1 MKLAVDVMGGDNA
14 PQSVLDGVLA
24 FLNEKEAEGVNL
36 KLFGNED
43 VLKTFAAAHPEISG
57 RIETV
62 FTTETIGMG
71 EHPIRK
77 KKDSSLVKALEAVR
91 DHEADCFFSA
101 GSTGAVL
108 TGATLIVRRHKG
120 IKRPALATMIP
131 TMAGTVTEI
140 IDCGANTDCKPGYL
154 VQFALMGAAYLE
166 AVEGVKNP
174 RVGLLNNGTEEEKG
188 NSLTKEAHQRLKNT
202 EGVNFIGN
210 VEARDLTSG
219 AVDVLVC
226 DGFDGNVML
235 KTTEGVAKWIASMLK
250 QSLMES
256 TRGKLAGLMGKPA
269 FAALKKKLDYT
280 EYGGAP
286 LLCINGGIIKGHGRG
301 HGSSDAKSVK
311 VCLLQA
317 TRLVRGGVTEK
328 IGKFAETL
336 NIED

>member
-1 MKLAVDVMGGDNA
+1 MKLAIDVMGGDNA
-14 PQSVLDGVLA
+14 PACVLDGILA
-24 FLNEKEAEGVNL
+24 FMKEPEAEGVDFL
-36 KLFGNED
+36 LFGEQT
-43 VLKTFAAAHPEISG
+43 VLERFLTAHPEAAA
-57 RIETV
+57 RCETV

-71 EHPIRK
+71 EHPTEAIRK

-91 DHEADCFFSA
+91 DRKAECMVSA

-131 TMAGTVTEI
+131 TVTGGCTEI

-166 AVEGVKNP
+166 AVEGVGNP
-174 RVGLLNNGTEEEKG
+174 RVGLLNNGAEEEKG
-188 NSLTKEAHQRLKNT
+188 NALTKEAHQRLKAQ

-210 VEARDLTSG
+210 VEARELMSG
-219 AVDVLVC
+219 NVDVIVC

-235 KTTEGVAKWIASMLK
+235 KTTEGVAKGISSMLK
-250 QSLMES
+250 EALMAS
-256 TRGKLAGLMGKPA
+256 TRGKMAGLIGKPA

-286 LLCINGGIIKGHGRG
+286 LLGINGGIIKGHG
-301 HGSSDAKSVK
+301 SSDAKSISR
-311 VCLLQA
+311 CLSQA
-317 TRLVRGGVTEK
+317 SRLVRGGVTEK
-328 IGKFAETL
+328 IGAFAETL

>member
-14 PQSVLDGVLA
+14 PVSVLDGVLA
-24 FLNEKEAEGVNL
+24 FLKEPEAEGVNL
-36 KLFGNED
+36 RLFGEEKVLNE
-43 VLKTFAAAHPEISG
+43 FSAAHPEIKD

-71 EHPIRK
+71 EHPTEAIRK

-91 DHEADCFFSA
+91 DKEADCFFSA

-120 IKRPALATMIP
+120 IKRPALATLIP
-131 TMAGTVTEI
+131 TTEGTVTEI
-140 IDCGANTDCKPGYL
+140 LDCGANTDCKSGYL

-174 RVGLLNNGTEEEKG
+174 RVGLLCNGTEEEKG
-188 NSLTKEAHQRLKNT
+188 NALTKEAHQRLKT
-202 EGVNFIGN
+202 VEGLNFIGN

-235 KTTEGVAKWIASMLK
+235 KTTEGVAKWISTMLRK
-250 QSLMES
+250 TLMES
-256 TRGKLAGLMGKPA
+256 TRGKLAGLIGKKS
-269 FAALKKKLDYT
+269 FAQLKKKLDYT

-286 LLCINGGIIKGHGRG
+286 LLGINGGIIKG

>member
-1 MKLAVDVMGGDNA
+1 MKLAIDIMGGDNA
-14 PQSVLDGVLA
+14 PQAILDGCIA
-24 FLNEKEAEGVNL
+24 FLHEPEAEGVIL
-36 KLFGNED
+36 RLFGDEA
-43 VLKTFAAAHPEISG
+43 VLNAFTSAHPEIGS

-62 FTTETIGMG
+62 FTTETIEMG
-71 EHPIRK
+71 EHPTEAIRK
-77 KKDSSLVKALEAVR
+77 KKDSSLVKALECVR
-91 DHEADCFFSA
+91 DHEADCLFSA

-108 TGATLIVRRHKG
+108 TGATLIIRRHKG

-131 TMAGTVTEI
+131 TTAGTVTEI

-166 AVEGVKNP
+166 AVEGVQNP
-174 RVGLLNNGTEEEKG
+174 RVGLLNNGAEEEKG
-188 NSLTKEAHQRLKNT
+188 NALTKEAHQRLKTT

-235 KTTEGVAKWIASMLK
+235 KTTEGVAKWISTMLK
-250 QSLMES
+250 QTLMES
-256 TRGKLAGLMGKPA
+256 TRGKLAGLIGKSA
-269 FAALKKKLDYT
+269 FASLKKKLDYT

-286 LLCINGGIIKGHGRG
+286 LLGVNGGVIKG

-328 IGKFAETL
+328 IGAFAATL

>member
-14 PQSVLDGVLA
+14 PQAILDGVLA
-24 FLNEKEAEGVNL
+24 FFNEPESEGVNL
-36 KLFGNED
+36 RLFGDET
-43 VLKTFAAAHPEISG
+43 VLKAFTEAHPEY
-57 RIETV
+57 RDRLETV

-71 EHPIRK
+71 EHPTEAIRK
-77 KKDSSLVKALEAVR
+77 KKDSSLVKALECVR
-91 DHEADCFFSA
+91 DREADCFFSA

-131 TMAGTVTEI
+131 TTAGTVTEI

-174 RVGLLNNGTEEEKG
+174 RVGLLNNGAEEEKG
-188 NSLTKEAHQRLKNT
+188 NSLTKEAHQRLKAT
-202 EGVNFIGN
+202 EGLNFIGN

-235 KTTEGVAKWIASMLK
+235 KTTEGVAKWIAAMLK
-250 QSLMES
+250 KSLLES
-256 TRGKLAGLMGKPA
+256 VRGKMAGLIGKSA
-269 FAALKKKLDYT
+269 FASLKKKLDYT

-286 LLCINGGIIKGHGRG
+286 LLGINGGIIKG

-328 IGKFAETL
+328 IGAFAETL

>member
-1 MKLAVDVMGGDNA
+1 MKLAIDVMGGDNA
-14 PQSVLDGVLA
+14 PQAILDGCAA
-24 FLNEKEAEGVNL
+24 FLNEPEAEGVNL
-36 KLFGNED
+36 KLFGDEA
-43 VLKTFAAAHPEISG
+43 VLKAFAAAHPEWSE

-62 FTTETIGMG
+62 YTTELIGMG
-71 EHPIRK
+71 EHPTEAIRK

-91 DHEADCFFSA
+91 DKDADCLISA

-108 TGATLIVRRHKG
+108 TGATLIVRRLKG

-131 TMAGTVTEI
+131 TLTGGCTEI

-188 NSLTKEAHQRLKNT
+188 NALTKETHQRLKST

-235 KTTEGVAKWIASMLK
+235 KTTEGVAKWIAGMLK
-250 QSLMES
+250 KTLMES
-256 TRGKLAGLMGKPA
+256 TRGKLAGLIGKPA
-269 FAALKKKLDYT
+269 FGSLRKKLDYT

-286 LLCINGGIIKGHGRG
+286 LLGVNGGVIKA
-301 HGSSDAKSVK
+301 HGSSDAKSIRIAM
-311 VCLLQA
+311 LQGV
-317 TRLVRGGVTEK
+317 RLVRGGVTEQ
-328 IGKFAETL
+328 IAAFASTL

>member
-14 PQSVLDGVLA
+14 PAAVLDGVLA
-24 FLNEKEAEGVNL
+24 FLKEPEAEDVNL
-36 KLFGNED
+36 RLFGDEK
-43 VLKTFAAAHPEISG
+43 VLNDFTAAHPEIRD

-71 EHPIRK
+71 EHPTEAIRK
-77 KKDSSLVKALEAVR
+77 KKDSSLVKALECVR
-91 DHEADCFFSA
+91 DKEAECFFSA

-120 IKRPALATMIP
+120 IKRPALATLIP
-131 TMAGTVTEI
+131 TTAGTVTEI

-174 RVGLLNNGTEEEKG
+174 RVGLLCNGTEEEKG
-188 NSLTKEAHQRLKNT
+188 NSLAKEAHQRLKAT

-235 KTTEGVAKWIASMLK
+235 KTTEGVAKWIATMLK
-250 QSLMES
+250 RSLMES
-256 TRGKLAGLMGKPA
+256 TRGKLAGLIGKPA
-269 FAALKKKLDYT
+269 FNSLKKRLDYT

-286 LLCINGGIIKGHGRG
+286 LLGINGGIIKG

-317 TRLVRGGVTEK
+317 TRLVRGGVTER
-328 IGKFAETL
+328 IGACADTL
-336 NIED
+336 NVER

>member
-14 PQSVLDGVLA
+14 PQAVLDGVLA

-36 KLFGNED
+36 KLFGDET
-43 VLKTFAAAHPEISG
+43 VLNGFSAAHPEIKD

-62 FTTETIGMG
+62 FTTETIEMG
-71 EHPIRK
+71 EHPTEAIRK
-77 KKDSSLVKALEAVR
+77 KKDSSLVKALECVR
-91 DHEADCFFSA
+91 DKEADCFFSA

-131 TMAGTVTEI
+131 TTAGTVTEI

-174 RVGLLNNGTEEEKG
+174 RVGLLCNGTEEEKG
-188 NSLTKEAHQRLKNT
+188 NSLVKEAHQRLRNT

-210 VEARDLTSG
+210 IEARDLTSG

-235 KTTEGVAKWIASMLK
+235 KTTEGVAKWISTMLK
-250 QSLMES
+250 KSLMES
-256 TRGKLAGLMGKPA
+256 MRGKLAGLIGKKS
-269 FAALKKKLDYT
+269 FASLKKKLDYT

-286 LLCINGGIIKGHGRG
+286 LLGINGGIIKG

-328 IGKFAETL
+328 IGRFAETL

>member
-14 PQSVLDGVLA
+14 PQAVLDGVLA
-24 FLNEKEAEGVNL
+24 FLNEKEAEDVNL
-36 KLFGNED
+36 KLFGNEE
-43 VLKTFAAAHPEISG
+43 VLKEFTAAHPELAN

-62 FTTETIGMG
+62 CTTETIGMG
-71 EHPIRK
+71 EHPTEAIRK
-77 KKDSSLVKALEAVR
+77 KKDSSLVKALECVR
-91 DHEADCFFSA
+91 DKEADCFFSA

-120 IKRPALATMIP
+120 IKRPALATLIP
-131 TMAGTVTEI
+131 TTAGTVTEI

-166 AVEGVKNP
+166 SVEGVKNP
-174 RVGLLNNGTEEEKG
+174 RVGLLCNGTEEEKG
-188 NSLTKEAHQRLKNT
+188 NALVKEAV
-202 EGVNFIGN
+202 EGLNFIGN

-235 KTTEGVAKWIASMLK
+235 KTTEGVAKWIATMLK
-250 QSLMES
+250 RSLMES
-256 TRGKLAGLMGKPA
+256 TRGKLAGLIGKPA
-269 FAALKKKLDYT
+269 FSALKKKLDYT

-286 LLCINGGIIKGHGRG
+286 LLGINGGIIKG

-328 IGKFAETL
+328 IGMFAETL

>member
-14 PQSVLDGVLA
+14 PQAVLDGVLA
-24 FLNEKEAEGVNL
+24 FLNEKEAEGVDL

-43 VLKTFAAAHPEISG
+43 VLKEFTAAHPEIKD

-62 FTTETIGMG
+62 YTTETIEMG
-71 EHPIRK
+71 EHPTEAIRK
-77 KKDSSLVKALEAVR
+77 KKNSSLVKALEAVR
-91 DHEADCFFSA
+91 DKEADCFFSA

-120 IKRPALATMIP
+120 IKRPALATLIP
-131 TMAGTVTEI
+131 TTAGTVTEI

-174 RVGLLNNGTEEEKG
+174 RVGLLCNGTEEEKG
-188 NSLTKEAHQRLKNT
+188 NALVKEAHQRLMAV
-202 EGVNFIGN
+202 EGLNFIGN

-235 KTTEGVAKWIASMLK
+235 KTTEGVAKWIATMLK
-250 QSLMES
+250 KSLMES
-256 TRGKLAGLMGKPA
+256 TRGKLAGLIGKPA
-269 FAALKKKLDYT
+269 FNSLKKKLDYT

-286 LLCINGGIIKGHGRG
+286 LLGINGGIIKG

-328 IGKFAETL
+328 IGAFAETL

>member
-1 MKLAVDVMGGDNA
+1 MKLAIDVMGGDNA
-14 PQSVLDGVLA
+14 PQAILDGCAA
-24 FLNEKEAEGVNL
+24 FLNEPEAEGVNL
-36 KLFGNED
+36 KLFGDET
-43 VLKTFAAAHPEISG
+43 VLKAFAAAHPEWSE

-62 FTTETIGMG
+62 YTTELIGMG
-71 EHPIRK
+71 EHPTEAIRK

-91 DHEADCFFSA
+91 DKDADCLISA

-108 TGATLIVRRHKG
+108 TGATLIVRRLKG

-131 TMAGTVTEI
+131 TLTGGCTEI

-188 NSLTKEAHQRLKNT
+188 NALTKETHQRLKST

-235 KTTEGVAKWIASMLK
+235 KTTEGVAKWIAGMLK
-250 QSLMES
+250 KTLMES
-256 TRGKLAGLMGKPA
+256 TRGKLAGLIGKPA
-269 FAALKKKLDYT
+269 FGSLRKKLDYT

-286 LLCINGGIIKGHGRG
+286 LLGVNGGVIKA
-301 HGSSDAKSVK
+301 HGSSDAKSIRIAM
-311 VCLLQA
+311 LQGV
-317 TRLVRGGVTEK
+317 RLVRGGVTEQ
-328 IGKFAETL
+328 IAAFASTL

>member
-14 PQSVLDGVLA
+14 PAAVLDGVLA
-24 FLNEKEAEGVNL
+24 FLKEPESEGVTL
-36 KLFGNED
+36 RLFGDES
-43 VLKTFAAAHPEISG
+43 VLKAFTAAHPESAD

-62 FTTETIGMG
+62 FTTETIDMG
-71 EHPIRK
+71 EHPTEAIRK
-77 KKDSSLVKALEAVR
+77 KKDSSLVRALECVR
-91 DHEADCFFSA
+91 DKEADCFFSA

-120 IKRPALATMIP
+120 IKRPALATLIP
-131 TMAGTVTEI
+131 TTAGTVTEI

-166 AVEGVKNP
+166 AVEGVQNP
-174 RVGLLNNGTEEEKG
+174 RVGLLCNGTEEEKG
-188 NSLTKEAHQRLKNT
+188 NALTKEAHQRLKET

-235 KTTEGVAKWIASMLK
+235 KTTEGVAKWIATMLK
-250 QSLMES
+250 KSLMES
-256 TRGKLAGLMGKPA
+256 GRGKVAGLIGKPA
-269 FAALKKKLDYT
+269 FNSLKKKLDYT

-286 LLCINGGIIKGHGRG
+286 LLGINGGIIKG

-311 VCLLQA
+311 ICLLQA

-328 IGKFAETL
+328 IGEFAATL

>member
-14 PQSVLDGVLA
+14 PECVLDGVLA
-24 FLNEKEAEGVNL
+24 FLKEPEAEGVNL

-43 VLKTFAAAHPEISG
+43 VLKEFAAAHPELSG
-57 RIETV
+57 HVETV

-71 EHPIRK
+71 EHPTEAIRK

-120 IKRPALATMIP
+120 IKRPALATLIP
-131 TMAGTVTEI
+131 TTAGTVTEI
-140 IDCGANTDCKPGYL
+140 LDCGANTDCKPGYL

-188 NSLTKEAHQRLKNT
+188 NALTKEAHQRLKAV
-202 EGVNFIGN
+202 EGLNFIGN

-235 KTTEGVAKWIASMLK
+235 KTTEGVAKWI
-250 QSLMES
+250 S
-256 TRGKLAGLMGKPA
+256 TM
-269 FAALKKKLDYT
+269 LKKKLDYT

-286 LLCINGGIIKGHGRG
+286 LLGINGGIIKG

-328 IGKFAETL
+328 IGRFAETL